1 MILFSVTA
9 LDLNGQKADLLR
21 TDIGET
27 ERSLKARFGEHK
39 RPSTVTSE
47 VSKHIHNADP
57 KHSITLDTTN
67 VLTVEPRWFERGV
80 KEAIYIRA
88 YSPTLNNDGGRYQLP
103 QIWTNIIQS
112 CVKRRETGN
121 PRGGARA
128 SSQ

>member
-1 MILFSVTA
+1 M
-9 LDLNGQKADLLR
+9 
-21 TDIGET
+21 
-27 ERSLKARFGEHK
+27 
-39 RPSTVTSE
+39 
-47 VSKHIHNADP
+47 
-57 KHSITLDTTN
+57 DTTN
-67 VLTVEPRWFERGV
+67 VLTVEPKWFERGV

-103 QIWTNIIQS
+103 HIWTNIIQS